1 MTFSRDALDRP
12 RRARDPVAATNE
24 SKARASTPQ
33 EDPPA
38 PVAREAT
45 SGAPSAG
52 RGRGFLRRHGRAVT
66 AVVSVAAIAGFIHFV
81 VPQLSALGPTLHRLR
96 AGDPKWLGFGVVLEA
111 LSLGGYVAL
120 FRTVF
125 SCHGVRI
132 GWKASY
138 QITMAGVVATKL
150 FAAAGA
156 GGVALTVWALRAS
169 GLSARIVARR
179 VLSFEFFLY
188 GVYAGTLVVVGVG
201 LRSGLFAGQA
211 PWTLTI
217 APAVLGAAVI
227 VVLLSMRTLPNDFER
242 RMKPL
247 AGARRGRRLLARL
260 ASAPWAVH
268 DALGIAFSLI
278 KERKPWLIGA
288 IAYWGFDIAT
298 LWACFH
304 AFGPPPP
311 VAVLVMAYFV
321 GALANALP
329 LPGGLGGVEAGMIG
343 AFLAFG
349 THGSLAILAV
359 LSYRLISFWLPTVPG
374 AAAYLQLRRTV
385 GGWRD
390 ETDRRK
396 PAASPAGGELT

>member
-1 MTFSRDALDRP
+1 M
-12 RRARDPVAATNE
+12 
-24 SKARASTPQ
+24 
-33 EDPPA
+33 
-38 PVAREAT
+38 
-45 SGAPSAG
+45 PSPG

-66 AVVSVAAIAGFIHFV
+66 AVVGVAAIAGFIQFV

-96 AGDPKWLGFGVVLEA
+96 AGNPKWLGFGVVLEV
-111 LSLGGYVAL
+111 LSLGGYIAL
-120 FRTVF
+120 FRAVF

-169 GLSARIVARR
+169 GLSARRVARR
-179 VLSFEFFLY
+179 VLALEFLLY
-188 GVYAGTLVVVGVG
+188 GVYAGTLVVIGVG
-201 LRSGLFAGQA
+201 LRSGLFAGRA

-217 APAVLGAAVI
+217 APAVLGGTVI
-227 VVLLSMRTLPNDFER
+227 VGLLSMRALPNDFER

-247 AGARRGRRLLARL
+247 AGARRGRRLLAGL

-278 KERKPWLIGA
+278 RERKLWLIGA

-298 LWACFH
+298 LWTCFH
-304 AFGPPPP
+304 AFGSPPT
-311 VAVLVMAYFV
+311 VAVIVMAYFV

-374 AAAYLQLRRTV
+374 AAVYFQLRRTV
-385 GGWRD
+385 AVWRD
-390 ETDRRK
+390 ETKQRK
-396 PAASPAGGELT
+396 PTTSPAVGELT

>member
-1 MTFSRDALDRP
+1 
-12 RRARDPVAATNE
+12 VI
-24 SKARASTPQ
+24 
-33 EDPPA
+33 
-38 PVAREAT
+38 
-45 SGAPSAG
+45 G
-52 RGRGFLRRHGRAVT
+52 
-66 AVVSVAAIAGFIHFV
+66 VAAIAGFIQFV
-81 VPQLSALGPTLHRLR
+81 VPQLGALGPTLHRLR
-96 AGDPKWLGFGVVLEA
+96 EADLKWLGFGIVLEA
-111 LSLGGYVAL
+111 LSLAGYVAL
-120 FRTVF
+120 FRTIF

-169 GLSARIVARR
+169 GLSASAVARR
-179 VLSFEFFLY
+179 VLTLEFFLY

-201 LRSGLFAGQA
+201 LRSGLLSGSA

-217 APAVLGAAVI
+217 APAVLALTAIG
-227 VVLLSMRTLPNDFER
+227 LLLPMRWLPDDFER

-278 KERKPWLIGA
+278 RERRPGLIGA
-288 IAYWGFDIAT
+288 VAYWGFDIAT

-304 AFGPPPP
+304 AFGSPPAL
-311 VAVLVMAYFV
+311 AVIVMAYFV
-321 GALANALP
+321 GALANTLP
-329 LPGGLGGVEAGMIG
+329 LPGGLGGVEAGMVG

-349 THGSLAILAV
+349 THASLAILAV

-374 AAAYLQLRRTV
+374 AAAYVQLRRTV
-385 GGWRD
+385 SVWRQEPKGD
-390 ETDRRK
+390 Q
-396 PAASPAGGELT
+396 PATSRSPGTPN

>member
-1 MTFSRDALDRP
+1 MG
-12 RRARDPVAATNE
+12 
-24 SKARASTPQ
+24 
-33 EDPPA
+33 
-38 PVAREAT
+38 REAT

-52 RGRGFLRRHGRAVT
+52 RGHGFLRRHGRAVT
-66 AVVSVAAIAGFIHFV
+66 AVVGVAAIAGFIQFV

-111 LSLGGYVAL
+111 LSLGGYIAL
-120 FRTVF
+120 FRTIF

-169 GLSARIVARR
+169 GLSARRVARR
-179 VLSFEFFLY
+179 VLALEFFLY
-188 GVYAGTLVVVGVG
+188 GVYAGSLVIVGVG
-201 LRSGLFAGQA
+201 LRSGLFAGRA

-217 APAVLGAAVI
+217 APAVLGATVI
-227 VVLLSMRTLPNDFER
+227 MVLLSMRALPNDFER

-247 AGARRGRRLLARL
+247 AGARRGRRLLARI

-278 KERKPWLIGA
+278 RERKPWLIGA

-298 LWACFH
+298 LWTCFH
-304 AFGPPPP
+304 AFGSPPT
-311 VAVLVMAYFV
+311 VAVIVMAYFV

-349 THGSLAILAV
+349 THASLAILAV

-385 GGWRD
+385 GVWRD
-390 ETDRRK
+390 ETES
-396 PAASPAGGELT
+396 ASQQPVGAVGEPS

>member
-1 MTFSRDALDRP
+1 M
-12 RRARDPVAATNE
+12 
-24 SKARASTPQ
+24 KAS
-33 EDPPA
+33 
-38 PVAREAT
+38 
-45 SGAPSAG
+45 SGKPEG
-52 RGRGFLRRHGRAVT
+52 GKRLGFLRRRRRAVAG
-66 AVVSVAAIAGFIHFV
+66 AVGVAAIAGFILFV

-96 AGDPKWLGFGVVLEA
+96 AADPKWLAFGIILEA
-111 LSLGGYVAL
+111 LSLCGYIAL

-169 GLSARIVARR
+169 GLSARSVARR
-179 VLSFEFFLY
+179 LLSFEFFLY
-188 GVYAGTLVVVGVG
+188 GVYAATLVVFGVG
-201 LRSGLFAGQA
+201 LRSGLFAGRA

-217 APAVLGAAVI
+217 APAVLGTAVI
-227 VVLLSMRTLPNDFER
+227 VVLLSMRALPNDFER

-247 AGARRGRRLLARL
+247 VGARRGRRLLARL

-268 DALGIAFSLI
+268 DALGITLSLI
-278 KERKPWLIGA
+278 RERKPWLIGA
-288 IAYWGFDIAT
+288 IAYWAFDIAT

-304 AFGPPPP
+304 AFGSPPT
-311 VAVLVMAYFV
+311 VAVIVMAYFV

-329 LPGGLGGVEAGMIG
+329 LPGGLGGVEAGMVG

-349 THGSLAILAV
+349 THTSLAILAV

-385 GGWRD
+385 GAWRH
-390 ETDRRK
+390 ETRQRE
-396 PAASPAGGELT
+396 PATGRAVEELT

>member
-1 MTFSRDALDRP
+1 
-12 RRARDPVAATNE
+12 
-24 SKARASTPQ
+24 
-33 EDPPA
+33 
-38 PVAREAT
+38 
-45 SGAPSAG
+45 
-52 RGRGFLRRHGRAVT
+52 
-66 AVVSVAAIAGFIHFV
+66 VVGVAAIAGFIQFV

-120 FRTVF
+120 LRTVF

-169 GLSARIVARR
+169 GLSARSVARR
-179 VLSFEFFLY
+179 VLALEFFLY

-201 LRSGLFAGQA
+201 LRSGLFAGRA

-217 APAVLGAAVI
+217 APAVLGATVI
-227 VVLLSMRTLPNDFER
+227 VVLLSMRALPNDFER

-247 AGARRGRRLLARL
+247 VGARRGRRLLARL

-268 DALGIAFSLI
+268 DALDIVFSLI
-278 KERKPWLIGA
+278 RERKPWLIGA

-298 LWACFH
+298 LWTCFH
-304 AFGPPPP
+304 AFGSPPT

-329 LPGGLGGVEAGMIG
+329 LPGGLGGVEAGLIG

-349 THGSLAILAV
+349 THASLAILAV

-385 GGWRD
+385 GVWRD
-390 ETDRRK
+390 ETER
-396 PAASPAGGELT
+396 ASQQPVGAVGEPS